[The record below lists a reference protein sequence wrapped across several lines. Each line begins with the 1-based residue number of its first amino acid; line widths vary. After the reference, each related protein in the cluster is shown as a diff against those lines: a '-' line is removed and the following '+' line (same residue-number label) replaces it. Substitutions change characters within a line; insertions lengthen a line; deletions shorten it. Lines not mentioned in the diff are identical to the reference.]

1 MELSLAWNGES
12 CQLLGVLIQLHL
24 PETGSQ
30 VQGRKNGRVGSDY
43 VADAFRDLLHRV
55 LVDMGVLVELPE
67 VLHNAKSLALFLW
80 NAENG

>member
-1 MELSLAWNGES
+1 MELAFARNGES
-12 CQLLGVLIQLHL
+12 CQFLGVLVQLHL

-30 VQGRKNGRVGSDY
+30 VQGRENGGVGLAY
-43 VADAFRDLLHRV
+43 FADALGDLLHPV

-67 VLHNAKSLALFLW
+67 VLHNAKGLALFLW